1 MKKFFTLC
9 AAACMAS
16 SMMATDYNG
25 QLAVILNGQMADT
38 HKTTISI
45 NKQDDGNYTLSLKN
59 FSMVSDAD
67 TMYVGNV
74 ELTGVK
80 AEKNDEGFYE
90 METTQGIAITAGD
103 DDSKDWMGPILTMG
117 NGGKIDVTVMASFN
131 DDRLTTTIEI
141 PFGPLD
147 IKVAFDNGN
156 YHLLNGGF
164 EDYHTAT
171 LYSPEDPSVFVT
183 SDEPNNWHSFMS
195 ASGPDTWRWMAGYNT
210 VTFIDDEVRPGST
223 GKHSL
228 KLKAIDMWIAI
239 ANGTITTG
247 RMNTGSISAADTN
260 SNYAWL
266 DSSDAKDDHGDPF
279 YTKMDGMPDSLKVW
293 VKFGQGKADGDKAKD
308 HPYATITAI
317 ITDGTSF
324 QEPAPSDVTYNNVVA
339 EARYPKIASTNGK
352 WQEITIPFEL
362 KNAEL
367 DPKQILVTCSTN
379 ADAGMGSGGDSLYID
394 DMQLI
399 YNSELS
405 DIKVKDKSIAGFKSD
420 VHEYTIAFDGMPTE
434 DDIDTEATN
443 GSSAIIYINEEDKE
457 INVLSLAQDLQS
469 STLYTLKVVAAGIDS
484 VNGDKVGNN
493 ACTGYYDLR
502 GIKVDQPETGK
513 VYIAKYADG
522 SVKKIV
528 K

>member
-1 MKKFFTLC
+1 
-9 AAACMAS
+9 MAS

-45 NKQDDGNYTLSLKN
+45 NKQDDGKYTLSLKN
-59 FSMVSDAD
+59 FSMGEGDEAL
-67 TMYVGNV
+67 YVGNV
-74 ELTGVK
+74 ELTGVE

-103 DDSKDWMGPILTMG
+103 DETKDWMGPMLTMA
-117 NGGKIDVTVMASFN
+117 NGGKIDVSVIAAFN
-131 DDRLTTTIEI
+131 DDRLTTTINI
-141 PFGPLD
+141 PFGTLGID
-147 IKVAFDNGN
+147 VVFDNGN

-171 LYSPEDPSVFVT
+171 LYSPEDSAEFVT

-195 ASGPDTWRWMAGYNT
+195 SSGPSVFRWMAGYNP
-210 VTFIDDEVRPGST
+210 VAFIDNEVRPGST

-228 KLKAIDMWIAI
+228 KLKAIDMWVAI

-247 RMNTGSISAADTN
+247 RMNTGSFTASDTN

-266 DSSDAKDDHGDPF
+266 DSSDAKDDNGDPF
-279 YTKMDGMPDSLKVW
+279 YTKMDGIPDSLKVW

-339 EARYPKIASTNGK
+339 EARNPKIASTNGQ

-379 ADAGMGSGGDSLYID
+379 ADAGMGSDGDSLYID

-405 DIKVKDKSIAGFKSD
+405 DIKVKGKSIAGFKSD
-420 VHEYTIAFDGMPTE
+420 VHEYTIAFDGMPSE
-434 DDIDTEATN
+434 DDIEEVYVKDN
-443 GSSAIIYINEEDKE
+443 GDCIVFIDEE
-457 INVLSLAQDLQS
+457 NQQVNLLSLAQDLQS
-469 STLYTLKVVAAGIDS
+469 STLYTLKVVATGIDS
-484 VNGDKVGNN
+484 VNGDKVSNN
-493 ACTGYYDLR
+493 ACIGYYDLS
-502 GIKVDQPETGK
+502 GIKVANPQAGK